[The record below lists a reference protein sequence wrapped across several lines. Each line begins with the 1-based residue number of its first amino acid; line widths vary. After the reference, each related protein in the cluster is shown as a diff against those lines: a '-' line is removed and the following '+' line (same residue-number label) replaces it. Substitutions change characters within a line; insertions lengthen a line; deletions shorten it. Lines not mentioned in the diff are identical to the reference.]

1 MQRLSFLA
9 CLGVLAMTAAV
20 FAADDKVLTGTMKD
34 IDGKDVDLAKK
45 YQGKVVLV
53 VNVASKCGLT
63 PQYKELQAL
72 HTKFA
77 DKGLAVVG
85 FPCNQFGSQEPGT
98 EAEIKEFCSGKYNV
112 DFDLMSKVD
121 VNGDKAN
128 PVYKKLTAADTKP
141 TGAGDIS
148 WNFEKFVIGK
158 DGKIAARFAPRTK
171 PDDKEVLTVIEAEL
185 AK

>member
-1 MQRLSFLA
+1 MKRLSLVA
-9 CLGVLAMTAAV
+9 LIGVFVMTAALH
-20 FAADDKVLTGTMKD
+20 AADDKVLTGTMKN
-34 IDGKDVDLAKK
+34 IDGKEVDLAKQ
-45 YQGKVVLV
+45 YDGKVVLV

-85 FPCNQFGSQEPGT
+85 FPCNQFGSQEPGSEADIKAFCT
-98 EAEIKEFCSGKYNV
+98 EKYDVEF
-112 DFDLMSKVD
+112 DMMSKVD
-121 VNGDKAN
+121 VNGDSACD
-128 PVYKKLTAADTKP
+128 VYKKLTATDTKP
-141 TGAGDIS
+141 TGAGKIS

-158 DGKIAARFAPRTK
+158 DGQVAARFSPRTK
-171 PDDKEVLTVIEAEL
+171 PDDKEVLEVIEAEL